1 MELGLHI
8 TRFDWT
14 DDPREIGPGLSRIAR
29 AADDAGLVHLSAM
42 DHYFQIGVV
51 GPPEDPMLEG
61 YLVALHLAHSSSRA
75 RVGVLATGSQY
86 RHPGLLVKLVTT
98 LDVLSGG
105 RALCILG
112 AGWNEHES
120 RGLGVPMPTMAERFD
135 RLEDTVRLARQMFAG
150 DETPFEG
157 AVVHAERP
165 INHPLPL
172 SAPRPPI
179 MIGGGGERRTLR
191 LVAQYADA
199 CNVFVGP
206 GSTPQERMALPA
218 GKFAVLRAHCEE
230 LGRPYDEIRRT
241 ALISL
246 PMSAGMPSDE
256 VLALCRAATDAG
268 VQELIVMLD
277 DPSDLR
283 CYDLLGNDVVPVVA
297 GW

>member
-14 DDPREIGPGLSRIAR
+14 DDPHQIAPGLSRIAR

-98 LDVLSGG
+98 LDVLSEG

-120 RGLGVPMPTMAERFD
+120 RGLGVPMPTTTERFD
-135 RLEDTVRLARQMFAG
+135 RLEDTVRLARQMFSG
-150 DETPFEG
+150 DDAPFDG
-157 AVVHAERP
+157 KLVHAERP
-165 INHPLPL
+165 LNHPLPL
-172 SAPRPPI
+172 SQPRPPI

-206 GSTPQERMALPA
+206 GSTLEERMSLPA
-218 GKFAVLRAHCEE
+218 HKFSVLRQHCEE
-230 LGRPYDEIRRT
+230 LGRDYDEITRT
-241 ALISL
+241 ALVSL
-246 PMSAGMPSDE
+246 PMSAGMSTDE
-256 VLALCRAATDAG
+256 LLALCRAAADAG
-268 VQELIVMLD
+268 VQELITMLD

-283 CYDLLGNDVVPVVA
+283 SYERLGTDVVPAVA
-297 GW
+297 EW